1 MRQWVC
7 QQAQWVIQGG
17 YLLGVAIYVM
27 FEEGVLPNCLESR
40 EVMSWLVGIFITPRA
55 CLKEGYHR
63 LNKANYQVSGCFG

>member
-7 QQAQWVIQGG
+7 QQAQWVILGG

-40 EVMSWLVGIFITPRA
+40 DVMSWLVGIFITP
-55 CLKEGYHR
+55 L
-63 LNKANYQVSGCFG
+63 